1 MTRTEFN
8 GLLSELSDLMTK
20 AEGIIKHLLDAVEV
34 DCRFIKRKPGYEM
47 IEGDQIPKW
56 ERRSITIIF
65 GLISILT
72 DSLHRHIHNAKDEV
86 DTLKDK

>member
-8 GLLSELSDLMTK
+8 GLLAELRDLMTK
-20 AEGIIKHLLDAVEV
+20 AEGIIKKLLDAVEV
-34 DCRFIKRKPGYEM
+34 DHRFIKRKQGYEM
-47 IEGDQIPKW
+47 VEGDLIPKW
-56 ERRSITIIF
+56 ECRSITIIF
-65 GLISILT
+65 GLIGILT